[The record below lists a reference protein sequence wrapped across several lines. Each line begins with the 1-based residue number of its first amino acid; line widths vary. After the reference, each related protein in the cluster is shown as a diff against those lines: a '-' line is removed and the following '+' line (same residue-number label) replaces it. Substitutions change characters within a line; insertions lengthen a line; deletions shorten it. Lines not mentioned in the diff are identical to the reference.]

1 MNRGRQSRRATPER
15 RTQRGLTLIEV
26 LVAVLVIAIGLLGY
40 AGLQATSLRYN
51 HGAYTSTQATT
62 LAVDIADRMRANPN
76 AARDG
81 AYDLG
86 FDDDTSSGGGTVAA
100 NDLHDWRTTLTD
112 LLPEGTSAV
121 DVDNDGN
128 ARIDI
133 CWLADRSMD
142 APSLE
147 TDCSGDRKVFTYR
160 TRI

>member
-1 MNRGRQSRRATPER
+1 MDPCRHHRRAISTHR
-15 RTQRGLTLIEV
+15 AQRGLTLIEV
-26 LVAVLVIAIGLLGY
+26 LVAVLVIAIGLLGF

-62 LAVDIADRMRANPN
+62 LAMDIADRMRANPN

-81 AYDLG
+81 DYDLD
-86 FDDDTSSGGGTVAA
+86 FDDGTSGGSTVAE
-100 NDLHDWRTTLTD
+100 NDLHAWRTTLAD

-121 DVDNDGN
+121 DVDADGN

-133 CWLADRSMD
+133 CWLDDRSQD
-142 APSLE
+142 APALSA
-147 TDCSGDRKVFTYR
+147 DCSGDRKVFTYR